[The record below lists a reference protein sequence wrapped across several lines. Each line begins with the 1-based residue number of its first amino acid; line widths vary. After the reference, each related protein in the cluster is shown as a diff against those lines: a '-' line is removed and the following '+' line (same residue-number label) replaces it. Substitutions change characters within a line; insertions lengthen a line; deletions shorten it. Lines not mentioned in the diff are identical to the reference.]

1 MTDLFFKELALRT
14 GMFVSAAP
22 LATAYAGTLA
32 YLITSI
38 PSPLAPWRMLLIAEG
53 FPSLAVAVVAWYWI
67 PDSPGEQRWLG
78 KREQEIARRR
88 VLVVSDGD
96 VDWDA
101 GGNGEL
107 KQGVLW
113 NEVRMALT
121 DGKNWVTAVS
131 I

>member
-1 MTDLFFKELALRT
+1 
-14 GMFVSAAP
+14 MFVSAAP

-53 FPSLAVAVVAWYWI
+53 FPSLMMAAVAWYWI
-67 PDSPGEQRWLG
+67 PDSPEEQRWLG

-88 VLVVSDGD
+88 VMVVSDGD
-96 VDWDA
+96 MEWDTS
-101 GGNGEL
+101 GNEEL
-107 KQGVLW
+107 RAEKQGVLW

-121 DGKNWVTAVS
+121 DGKNWVTAVR

>member
-1 MTDLFFKELALRT
+1 
-14 GMFVSAAP
+14 MFVSAAP

-53 FPSLAVAVVAWYWI
+53 FPSLVVAAVAWYWI

-88 VLVVSDGD
+88 VMVVSDGD
-96 VDWDA
+96 MEWDA
-101 GGNGEL
+101 SGNGESGAM

-131 I
+131 ICLRLCV